1 MLATL
6 IIAILTGMGVGSG
19 GLFVIYLSLVKG
31 VPQLLAQGLNLYFF
45 IFSTAAALIFHART
59 RRLPL
64 VRLAVVCFVGS
75 IGCYFGASLAKSV
88 DPSTLRSL
96 FAVLLILTGVVTLL
110 PKRKKRT

>member
-1 MLATL
+1 M
-6 IIAILTGMGVGSG
+6 
-19 GLFVIYLSLVKG
+19 
-31 VPQLLAQGLNLYFF
+31 LYFF

-64 VRLAVVCFVGS
+64 VRLAVICFVGS

-96 FAVLLILTGVVTLL
+96 FAVLLILTGIVSFVTQ
-110 PKRKKRT
+110 KRKLR